1 MNMKMIADPKWRE
14 INHHKWMS
22 QKDFLAKITYKDKSW
37 DQVVNQS
44 IDHPEPFVENRV

>member
-14 INHHKWMS
+14 FNQNKWMS

-37 DQVVNQS
+37 D
-44 IDHPEPFVENRV
+44 